1 MFPSLYAL
9 ADSKRAMVVE
19 VWDTTRGEG
28 IWNPR
33 FTRSFND
40 WEIDEVQN
48 FINLIS
54 KKKKISWKETDCFGR
69 GIKMESSQ

>member
-9 ADSKRAMVVE
+9 ASLKREMVVE

-28 IWNPR
+28 TSNPR
-33 FTRSFND
+33 FTKSFND
-40 WEIDEVQN
+40 WEMDEVRI

-54 KKKKISWKETDCFGR
+54 KKKLIYWKIER
-69 GIKMESSQ
+69 E

>member
-1 MFPSLYAL
+1 MMFPSLYAL
-9 ADSKRAMVVE
+9 ASSKKEMVME

-28 IWNPR
+28 TWNPR

-40 WEIDEVQN
+40 WEMVEVQN

-54 KKKKISWKETDCFGR
+54 KKKIINWKIEQ
-69 GIKMESSQ
+69 E